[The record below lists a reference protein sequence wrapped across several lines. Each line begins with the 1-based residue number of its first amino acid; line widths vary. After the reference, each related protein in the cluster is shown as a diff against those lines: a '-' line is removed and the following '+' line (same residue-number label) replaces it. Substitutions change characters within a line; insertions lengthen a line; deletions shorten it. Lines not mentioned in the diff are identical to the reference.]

1 MFFELVG
8 IKDDRSVEDVSPP
21 QKKEKSID
29 REREIERGEAC
40 CTRSNKG
47 GWLLVV
53 PVHMP
58 HLLIS
63 RR

>member
-1 MFFELVG
+1 MICIDG
-8 IKDDRSVEDVSPP
+8 YQKDGRSKGGRNLLQE
-21 QKKEKSID
+21 KKYGQRTREK
-29 REREIERGEAC
+29 EAC
-40 CTRSNKG
+40 CTRSNEG
-47 GWLLVV
+47 GWLLAV